1 MWGQPPSA
9 VPGAPPRSSCGA
21 GAPAR
26 DGRKHSDRQRAR
38 KPSPQQLRSILR
50 HCAPNFE
57 KLRDSAYV
65 KLVKHMLGIR
75 LEPELEEKLESL
87 AKQTGRSKS
96 YYAREAIRQYLEDR
110 EDYLKGIAALER
122 REPTITLAELERR
135 LGLAD

>member
-1 MWGQPPSA
+1 MRSVFPPGESQENEA
-9 VPGAPPRSSCGA
+9 V
-21 GAPAR
+21 
-26 DGRKHSDRQRAR
+26 
-38 KPSPQQLRSILR
+38 LNLL
-50 HCAPNFE
+50 N
-57 KLRDSAYV
+57 
-65 KLVKHMLGIR
+65 MLGIR